1 MRNSYRARAA
11 QLLRIFLIVIS
22 FISRCISS
30 CFIFEAFERSF
41 EATELSFK
49 GFERK
54 FGGFEYVFLLNIGN
68 KVNALQRIGQK
79 VWMGKF
85 RKRNAK
91 VFCKIYVIQTLF

>member
-41 EATELSFK
+41 KGFELSFE
-49 GFERK
+49 GFERR
-54 FGGFEYVFLLNIGN
+54 FGAFEYSFHRASGTFH
-68 KVNALQRIGQK
+68 LQKLFKG
-79 VWMGKF
+79 
-85 RKRNAK
+85 
-91 VFCKIYVIQTLF
+91 IYR

>member
-41 EATELSFK
+41 KGFELSFE
-49 GFERK
+49 GFELS
-54 FGGFEYVFLLNIGN
+54 FGAFEYSFHRASGTFICKSCLKEYIDEMSGMLL
-68 KVNALQRIGQK
+68 L
-79 VWMGKF
+79 
-85 RKRNAK
+85 
-91 VFCKIYVIQTLF
+91 